1 MSTGSTGCT
10 GTYSCDKDC
19 LCFNELICVSKA
31 ERYDEILLN
40 KKNSDGELGEKEDKA
55 SKIIKK
61 NVDSLKKM
69 AEKEGLTINQL
80 IKMLK
85 SE

>member
-1 MSTGSTGCT
+1 MTLSEIGRQ
-10 GTYSCDKDC
+10 KM
-19 LCFNELICVSKA
+19 IKA
-31 ERYDEILLN
+31 IDEILIN
-40 KKNSDGELGEKEDKA
+40 KKNIDGELGEKEDKV

>member
-1 MSTGSTGCT
+1 V
-10 GTYSCDKDC
+10 
-19 LCFNELICVSKA
+19 L
-31 ERYDEILLN
+31 DEILLN
-40 KKNSDGELGEKEDKA
+40 KKNSDGEIGEKEDKS

-61 NVDSLKKM
+61 NVSTLKKM
-69 AEKEGLTINQL
+69 AEKEGITINQL